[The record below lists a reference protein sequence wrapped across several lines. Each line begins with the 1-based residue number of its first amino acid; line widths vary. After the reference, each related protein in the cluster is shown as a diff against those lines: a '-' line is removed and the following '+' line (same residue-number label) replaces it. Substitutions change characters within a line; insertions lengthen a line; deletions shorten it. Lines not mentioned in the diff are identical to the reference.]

1 MPYVYHDGFGVDRM
15 FMEFNIMPMMRLS
28 VVMLNPIGCKTTSER
43 HGHIFSFYYVTD
55 GCV

>member
-1 MPYVYHDGFGVDRM
+1 MC
-15 FMEFNIMPMMRLS
+15 MEFNIISMMRLL

-43 HGHIFSFYYVTD
+43 HGRIFSFYYVTD

>member
-1 MPYVYHDGFGVDRM
+1 M
-15 FMEFNIMPMMRLS
+15 FMEFNIMPMMRLA